1 MDSSGA
7 DTAATGDLPRTV
19 KLAWG
24 LAEPGSRG
32 PRRGLSIERI
42 LDAAIELADAEG
54 ASALSMARLAK
65 QLGFTTMS
73 LYRYVKSKDELIE
86 LVTDRVVGPAPH
98 IEPGTPW
105 RDALAQWAAS
115 EYEALMR
122 HRWWLQLPITAVPTG
137 PNNMAW
143 LDAGLGALAGTPLPP
158 ALKFTVV
165 VNTSLYVIGR
175 ARFAADIAST
185 PPAEEVA
192 YGALLPQLLDPAR
205 FPHLTGAVADG
216 AFDADPDVDWD
227 DADFTFALDLLLD
240 GIAKLI
246 DEHR

>member
-32 PRRGLSIERI
+32 PRRGLSIEQI
-42 LDAAIELADAEG
+42 LDAAIELADEEG

-73 LYRYVKSKDELIE
+73 LYRYVKSKDELIQ

-98 IEPGTPW
+98 IEPGSPW
-105 RDALAQWAAS
+105 RDALAHWATA
-115 EYEALMR
+115 EYEALLR

-143 LDAGLGALAGTPLPP
+143 LDAGLGALAATTLPP

-185 PPAEEVA
+185 PSTEEVA

-205 FPHLTGAVADG
+205 FPHLTGAVAAG
-216 AFDADPDVDWD
+216 AFDTDPDIEWD

-240 GIAKLI
+240 GIEKLI